1 MSKGGEGT
9 VYRRSNILA
18 NKHFRRCSKLLA
30 ERELPM
36 KHLHPSCSVSVEEK
50 EVSGGC
56 VVRKVLCRR

>member
-9 VYRRSNILA
+9 VYRRLNILV
-18 NKHFRRCSKLLA
+18 NKYFRRCLKLLV
-30 ERELPM
+30 ERELLM
-36 KHLHPSCSVSVEEK
+36 KYLYLLCFVSVEEK